1 MPGGPDELAELERR
15 RKELYRELG
24 QVGDFRRGSLNEV
37 RRKCGK
43 PNCACAAPGHL
54 GHGPQYNR
62 TRSEGGKNVCA
73 THPLSYR
80 RNGMSIFVLLAYSG
94 YALGKVAARFR
105 SSTIP
110 Q

>member
-1 MPGGPDELAELERR
+1 MERVLGPDHRKTLATRYEIASCTGSSGHPAEALRLVQELLPGCPARLPAKLTRTCA
-15 RKELYRELG
+15 
-24 QVGDFRRGSLNEV
+24 RG
-37 RRKCGK
+37 
-43 PNCACAAPGHL
+43 ACD
-54 GHGPQYNR
+54 
-62 TRSEGGKNVCA
+62 ENVCA
-73 THPLSYR
+73 THSLSYR